1 MNTFNNIHKKNT
13 NHLKKNPNTP
23 TRMNHQRK
31 KKNNKKFNNTMTDLL
46 IYILKVYSLV
56 RT

>member
-13 NHLKKNPNTP
+13 NHLKKNPNTS